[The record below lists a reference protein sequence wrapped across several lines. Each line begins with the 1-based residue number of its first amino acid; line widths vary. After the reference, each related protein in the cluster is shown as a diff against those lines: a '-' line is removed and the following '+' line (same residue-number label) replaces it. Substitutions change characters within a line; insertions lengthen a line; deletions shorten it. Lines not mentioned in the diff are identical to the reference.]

1 MNEIFSIRNRTAIV
15 TGGARGIGR
24 MIAEG
29 FTKAGA
35 KVYITARDEKKCAEA
50 ANQMS
55 GFGTCLPLPVDLS
68 DPGNIKTM
76 SEQFARQ
83 EDKLDILVNNAGK
96 SWGAPLESFP
106 DKAWNSVMS
115 VNVQSPFTLVRDLLP
130 LLKSGASADDPSR
143 VINIGSVSG
152 LVSADLEAYSDSA
165 SKAAIHHLTRVLAK
179 DLAGDHINV
188 NAVAPGFFPSD
199 MTAHLRQDDA
209 VLSKLLSGIPMGRL
223 GKPTDI
229 SGLCV
234 FLSSIAGAYMT
245 GVVIPLDGGLV
256 CNY

>member
-1 MNEIFSIRNRTAIV
+1 MNEIFSIRNKTAIV

-55 GFGTCLPLPVDLS
+55 GFGTCLPLAVDLS

-76 SEQFARQ
+76 SGQFARQ
-83 EDKLDILVNNAGK
+83 ENKLDILVNNAGK

-115 VNVQSPFTLVRDLLP
+115 VNVQAPFTLVRDLLP
-130 LLKSGASADDPSR
+130 LLKKQASVDNQSR
-143 VINIGSVSG
+143 VIHIGSV
-152 LVSADLEAYSDSA
+152 
-165 SKAAIHHLTRVLAK
+165 
-179 DLAGDHINV
+179 AG
-188 NAVAPGFFPSD
+188 
-199 MTAHLRQDDA
+199 
-209 VLSKLLSGIPMGRL
+209 
-223 GKPTDI
+223 
-229 SGLCV
+229 
-234 FLSSIAGAYMT
+234 
-245 GVVIPLDGGLV
+245 
-256 CNY
+256 